1 MKKRNIYLSMAE
13 AYKNGFIITREDWF
27 NKYQDES
34 KKTYLNIVKGA
45 PLLIN
50 VEGSCITLDNVY
62 KLVKSYFDRAI
73 IQQWEEGERNID
85 FKWKR

>member
-1 MKKRNIYLSMAE
+1 MRTIYLSMAE
-13 AYKNGFIITREDWF
+13 AHKNGFIITREDWL
-27 NKYQDES
+27 NKYQDTS
-34 KKTYLNIVKGA
+34 KKTYLNIIKGA

-50 VEGSCITLDNVY
+50 IEGSCITLDNVY
-62 KLVKSYFDRAI
+62 KLVKNYFDRVI